1 MFSGGGATIPGTG
14 DGAEDKAAG
23 AAKSSHGGDSF
34 CGAAYAA
41 RV

>member
-14 DGAEDKAAG
+14 DGAEDQAAG
-23 AAKSSHGGDSF
+23 TAESSHGGDTF

-41 RV
+41 GV